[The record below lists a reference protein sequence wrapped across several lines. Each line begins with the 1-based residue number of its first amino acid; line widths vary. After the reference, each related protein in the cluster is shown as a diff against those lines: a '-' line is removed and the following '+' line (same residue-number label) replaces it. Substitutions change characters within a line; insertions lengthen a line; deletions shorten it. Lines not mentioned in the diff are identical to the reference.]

1 VNRIEGV
8 VLMSRALKKLLP
20 VLAASWLTIGVT
32 GATAQQLPKSDPALI
47 AKGEYLARAGDCI
60 ACHTARE
67 GKIFAG
73 GLPMETPF
81 GTLYTSNI
89 TPDPQTGIGTWT
101 SDQFFTTMHNGR
113 FPDGGLLYP
122 AMPFASYTKVTR
134 EDSDAIFAYLRS
146 IPPVQQVNRPHDL
159 RFPYNNRSL
168 IIGWR
173 TLFFREGEYKPDPTK
188 SADWNRGAYLVEGLG
203 HCGMCHTAINALG
216 GSSESQAFEGGLIPM
231 QNWYAPSLTSNKE
244 AGLGDWSIE
253 EISDLLRTGVSSRGV
268 VYGPMAEVVYNS
280 LQYLND
286 DDTRAMAVYLKS
298 LAQGTSPEK
307 PAAPLP
313 SAESSLLLSFGKPI
327 YDRECAGCHG
337 AAGLGMPPHY
347 PPLAGNPSIQM
358 VSAVNAIRMVLNGG
372 YPPGTAGNPRP
383 YGMPPF
389 AQRLSD
395 DEVAAVVTYIRT
407 SWGNRGEPVSARQA
421 NELRSA
427 TLN

>member
-1 VNRIEGV
+1 MPKI
-8 VLMSRALKKLLP
+8 LKALLP
-20 VLAASWLTIGVT
+20 ALAVFFLVDAPL
-32 GATAQQLPKSDPALI
+32 AMAQQKPADAALL

-67 GKIFAG
+67 GKTFAG
-73 GLPMETPF
+73 GLPMKTPF

-101 SDQFFTTMHNGR
+101 SDQFYQMMHNGR
-113 FPDGGLLYP
+113 FPDGGLVYP
-122 AMPFASYTKVTR
+122 AMPFGSYTKVTR
-134 EDSDAIFAYLRS
+134 EDSDAIYAYLRS
-146 IPPVQQVNRPHDL
+146 IAPVKKPNRPHDL
-159 RFPYNNRSL
+159 TFPFNNRSL
-168 IIGWR
+168 ILGWR
-173 TLFFREGEYKPDPTK
+173 TLFFKEGEFKPDSTK

-216 GSSESQAFEGGLIPM
+216 GSSQSQAFEGGLIPM

-253 EISDLLRTGVSSRGV
+253 EITDYLRKGVSARGA

-286 DDTRAMAVYLKS
+286 DDVRAMAIYLKG

-307 PAAPLP
+307 PTTPLP
-313 SAESSLLLSFGKPI
+313 SAESSLLLSLGKQI
-327 YDRECAGCHG
+327 YDRECASCHG
-337 AAGLGMPPHY
+337 AVGLGMPPHY
-347 PPLAGNPSIQM
+347 PSLAGNQSIQM

-372 YPPGTAGNPRP
+372 YPPGTAGNPMP

-389 AQRLSD
+389 AHRLSD

-421 NELRSA
+421 NELRAA